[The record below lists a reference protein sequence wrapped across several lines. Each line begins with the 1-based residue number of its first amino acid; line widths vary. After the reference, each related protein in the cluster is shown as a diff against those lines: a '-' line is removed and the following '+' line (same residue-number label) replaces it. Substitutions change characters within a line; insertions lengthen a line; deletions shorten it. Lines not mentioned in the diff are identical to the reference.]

1 MSAPDGEVIA
11 SSIDR
16 PMRFAAIVDRHVDPI
31 RRFVARRLGGD
42 RADDVVAEVFRVAFE
57 RRTTFDT
64 SAPSALPWLYGIAAN
79 LVRREHRSH
88 ARRLG
93 ALRRADGRRESAVD
107 PVAEVAARLDAGAER
122 EVLAAGLLSLADD
135 DREVLLL
142 VAWEQLAPT
151 EAAAVLGIPA
161 ATARTRLHRARHQ
174 IRAHLE
180 RAGHG
185 REVTTDVH

>member
-1 MSAPDGEVIA
+1 MNASDGDLIA

-16 PMRFAAIVDRHVDPI
+16 PMQFAAIFDRHVDPV
-31 RRFVARRLGGD
+31 RRFVVRRLGDD
-42 RADDVVAEVFRVAFE
+42 RVDDVIAEVFRVAFE
-57 RRTTFDT
+57 RRATFDP

-79 LVRREHRSH
+79 LVRREHRSY
-88 ARRLG
+88 ARQLG
-93 ALRRADGRRESAVD
+93 ALRRAYSRREPAAD
-107 PVAEVAARLDAGAER
+107 QLTDVAARLDGTAER
-122 EVLAAGLLSLADD
+122 ELLVAGLLALSDD
-135 DREVLLL
+135 DRDVLLL

-151 EAAAVLGIPA
+151 EAAAILGIPA